1 MRKRCNFLLS
11 SFVIIY
17 LVCFYDVNETNV
29 NYEKLCFSK
38 GGLPLQQ
45 GSLKKIFRVGDCL
58 KSGRGFL
65 KKAVGTSKEIYSV
78 YPSPPLVSAGGVL
91 SVRLFKGVA
100 VVSLKKT
107 KLWNINDKKIYKQM
121 FFSVITENL
130 NWNILIKNLVSF
142 NRWNGVKDEKF

>member
-1 MRKRCNFLLS
+1 MVEVFWRRQLEPPKKFIVCTRPLPWFLL
-11 SFVIIY
+11 
-17 LVCFYDVNETNV
+17 E
-29 NYEKLCFSK
+29 
-38 GGLPLQQ
+38 
-45 GSLKKIFRVGDCL
+45 
-58 KSGRGFL
+58 
-65 KKAVGTSKEIYSV
+65 
-78 YPSPPLVSAGGVL
+78 GVL